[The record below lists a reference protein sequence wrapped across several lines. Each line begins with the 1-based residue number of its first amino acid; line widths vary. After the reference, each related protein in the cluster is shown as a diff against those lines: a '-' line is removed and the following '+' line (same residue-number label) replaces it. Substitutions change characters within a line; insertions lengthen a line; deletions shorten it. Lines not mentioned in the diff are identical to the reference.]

1 MQSDEERPS
10 KRYNN
15 KTYYCPISLAMDL
28 IGGKWK
34 GVILYYLLSGEK
46 RFSELK
52 ILVPEVTDMTLSI
65 QLKKLE
71 QDGLIIRRVYGQ
83 KPPLKVLYK
92 LTPLGEKVGPAL
104 EQLCLWG
111 EGI

>member
-1 MQSDEERPS
+1 MEQDKQRLL
-10 KRYNN
+10 KIYKN

-28 IGGKWK
+28 VGGKWK

-52 ILVPEVTDMTLSI
+52 IVIPEITDMTLSI

-71 QDGLIIRRVYGQ
+71 DDGLITRTVFGD

-92 LTPLGEKVGPAL
+92 LTSLGERIGPAL

-111 EGI
+111 LTV

>member
-1 MQSDEERPS
+1 
-10 KRYNN
+10 
-15 KTYYCPISLAMDL
+15 MDL

-52 ILVPEVTDMTLSI
+52 ILIPEITDMTLTI

-71 QDGLIIRRVYGQ
+71 EDGLIIRSVYGK

-92 LTPLGEKVGPAL
+92 LTPLGEKIGPAL

-111 EGI
+111 VAV

>member
-1 MQSDEERPS
+1 MEQDKQGLS
-10 KRYNN
+10 KIYKN

-28 IGGKWK
+28 VGGKWK

-52 ILVPEVTDMTLSI
+52 IVIPEITDMTLSI

-71 QDGLIIRRVYGQ
+71 DDGLITRTVFGD

-92 LTPLGEKVGPAL
+92 LTSLGERIGPAL

-111 EGI
+111 LTV

>member
-1 MQSDEERPS
+1 MQSAEERPL

-15 KTYYCPISLAMDL
+15 KIYYCPISLAMDL

-52 ILVPEVTDMTLSI
+52 ILIPEITDMTLTI

-71 QDGLIIRRVYGQ
+71 EDGLIIRSVYGK

-92 LTPLGEKVGPAL
+92 LTPLGEKIGPAL

-111 EGI
+111 VAV

>member
-1 MQSDEERPS
+1 MQSSEHRS
-10 KRYNN
+10 SIRYKN
-15 KTYYCPISLAMDL
+15 KIYYCPISLAMDL

-52 ILVPEVTDMTLSI
+52 VVIPEITDMTLSI

-71 QDGLIIRRVYGQ
+71 EDELNTRSVYGE

-92 LTPLGEKVGPAL
+92 LTPLGEKIGPAL
-104 EQLCLWG
+104 EQLCMWG
-111 EGI
+111 LSV

>member
-1 MQSDEERPS
+1 
-10 KRYNN
+10 
-15 KTYYCPISLAMDL
+15 MDL

-52 ILVPEVTDMTLSI
+52 MVIPEITDMTLSI

-71 QDGLIIRRVYGQ
+71 EDQLITRRVYGE

-92 LTPLGEKVGPAL
+92 LTPLGEKIGPAL

-111 EGI
+111 QAV

>member
-1 MQSDEERPS
+1 MEQDKQRLSRTY
-10 KRYNN
+10 KN

-28 IGGKWK
+28 VGGKWK

-52 ILVPEVTDMTLSI
+52 IVIPEITDMTLSI

-71 QDGLIIRRVYGQ
+71 DDGLITRTVFGD

-92 LTPLGEKVGPAL
+92 LTSLGERIGPAL

-111 EGI
+111 LTV

>member
-1 MQSDEERPS
+1 MQSAEERPL

-15 KTYYCPISLAMDL
+15 KIYYCPISLAMDL

-52 ILVPEVTDMTLSI
+52 ILIPEITDMTLTI

-71 QDGLIIRRVYGQ
+71 EDGLIIRSVYGK

-92 LTPLGEKVGPAL
+92 LTPLGEKIGSAL

-111 EGI
+111 VAV